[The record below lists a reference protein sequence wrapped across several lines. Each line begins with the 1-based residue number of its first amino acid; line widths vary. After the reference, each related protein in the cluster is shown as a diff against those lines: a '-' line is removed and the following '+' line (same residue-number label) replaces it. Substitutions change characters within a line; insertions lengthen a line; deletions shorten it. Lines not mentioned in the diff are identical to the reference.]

1 MIFTDNDL
9 SGSKAW
15 EIFVLKRAWLAVLRG
30 NWKLYSGVYLG
41 FTILFYFVSM
51 VINPLVTRGH
61 GWLYSADFFAEL
73 RDAHLITWG
82 GYQLLYASGT
92 SLVAPPLGPLSLTPL
107 AMISSLFGFVEPF
120 PIPFPRPQVLFI
132 TIPYLA
138 IFATFFF
145 FAVRRFTSRFGIR
158 KSLLLEIGVT
168 VVASFVLMPW
178 GHTEDVAA
186 MAFALLG
193 FVALSKNNYRSAS
206 YLFGV
211 AVAFQ
216 PFAVLF
222 VVPSLLILVYNGRES
237 LVALIRTATPAF
249 VVYIPLLL
257 TSPVSTV
264 ETMLHQDNFPSV
276 DHLTVVGLVIKG
288 PSRFIAAGPPR
299 LLLVL
304 VVLGVSIYIR
314 YARRD
319 SIRSYG
325 EVFLIVALLSA
336 GRVFFEPVMVPY
348 YLVPTLV
355 YLMLAGVFF
364 GDHFK
369 VRTIALLVA
378 SSIEIFLAS
387 LRLGPVA
394 YSVFVYLGVLAISAI
409 SSTWYLRATLKAEV
423 LRQSIEPYRYGG
435 RDDFDDF
442 SNRPSRRS
450 RFRVVPNEA
459 RIDLDDVAPG
469 GIVGGLDS

>member
-1 MIFTDNDL
+1 M
-9 SGSKAW
+9 
-15 EIFVLKRAWLAVLRG
+15 LKKAWLAVLRG
-30 NWKLYSGVYLG
+30 NWKLYCGVYFG
-41 FTILFYFVSM
+41 FTLLFYFVSM

-61 GWLYSADFFAEL
+61 GWLYSADFFAEM
-73 RDAHLITWG
+73 RDAHLIAWG
-82 GYQLLYASGT
+82 GYQLLYTSGT

-107 AMISSLFGFVEPF
+107 AILSSLFGFVEPY
-120 PIPFPRPQVLFI
+120 PLPFPRPQVLFI
-132 TIPYLA
+132 AIPYLA

-145 FAVRRFTSRFGIR
+145 LAVRRFTSRFGIR
-158 KSLLLEIGVT
+158 KCLLLDVSVT

-193 FVALSKNNYRSAS
+193 FVALSKNKFRSAA

-222 VVPSLLILVYNGRES
+222 VVPSLLILVYDGRES
-237 LVALIRTATPAF
+237 LVALIRTAIPAF
-249 VVYIPLLL
+249 AVYIPLLL
-257 TSPVSTV
+257 TSPIATV
-264 ETMLHQDNFPSV
+264 ETMLHQNNFPSI

-288 PSRFIAAGPPR
+288 PSRSIAAGPPR

-364 GDHFK
+364 GAYFK
-369 VRTIALLVA
+369 ARTLALFVA
-378 SSIEIFLAS
+378 SSIEIYVAS
-387 LRLGPVA
+387 LRLDPLA
-394 YSVFVYLGVLAISAI
+394 YSAFVYLGVLVVSAI
-409 SSTWYLRATLKAEV
+409 SSIWYLRASLEAEV
-423 LRQSIEPYRYGG
+423 LRRSIEPYRFGG
-435 RDDFDDF
+435 VDDFDDF

-450 RFRVVPNEA
+450 RFRVVPDEVK
-459 RIDLDDVAPG
+459 IDLDDVAPG